1 MRNVF
6 AQQKG
11 EDEKLCFAQNM
22 FGLLTS
28 KTIPFYF
35 YFFGL
40 KTSTTWKKKRKT
52 ERKLKLIILK
62 ESRAA
67 RPFLS

>member
-1 MRNVF
+1 MKDNRQYNLSFEETKVDTKMRNVF

-40 KTSTTWKKKRKT
+40 KTSTTF
-52 ERKLKLIILK
+52 
-62 ESRAA
+62 
-67 RPFLS
+67 PYNFYF